1 MDLRQLSLDILKACK
16 DKVDEAEVF
25 CGSSESTTIEILNQ
39 KIEALESS
47 TDAGLGLRV
56 IKNKRQGFAFC
67 SDFAPEVIEDTI
79 EQAIANAEN
88 SAEDKFYKIA
98 TPSPKYP
105 KLKLF
110 DPAIEKMTVE
120 EKIKLAKEIE
130 KSAYAFDPRI
140 KKTEKVQFSSG
151 EGEMFLVSTNGHDL
165 YQKANHLGGFAEI
178 IAEDKNEAES
188 GSSGESK
195 LLLKEFDPVK
205 IGKEAGQKAIELL
218 GAQKI
223 SSQKIPIV
231 LDPEIGAELIASLS
245 PNFSSE
251 NTQKGKSLF
260 IGKVGQ
266 KVASSQLTI
275 IDDGTLENHLGSE
288 PFDGEGI
295 ATQRNVV
302 IEKGRLNTLLY
313 NTYTALKEGKQSTG
327 NASRG
332 GFSGGIYVGTTNL
345 FVEAGKKSQKE
356 ILSGIKKGVYITRV
370 MGMHTVNPISGE
382 FSIGASGLMIEN
394 GKKTFPVRGIT
405 IAGNLIHMLEAIEE
419 IGSDLRFFSSI
430 GCPTILIN
438 DISLGGE

>member
-16 DKVDEAEVF
+16 NKVDEAEVF
-25 CGSSESTTIEILNQ
+25 AGNSQSTTIEILNQ

-47 TDAGLGLRV
+47 KDSGLGIRV

-67 SDFAPEVIEDTI
+67 SDFSPDVIEDTI
-79 EQAIANAEN
+79 GQAIANAEN

-98 TPSPKYP
+98 DPSPKYP

-110 DPAIEKMTVE
+110 DPAIEKMSTE
-120 EKIKLAKEIE
+120 EKIKIALELE

-140 KKTEKVQFSSG
+140 KKTEKVQFSSS
-151 EGEMFLVSTNGHDL
+151 EGEAFLISTNGHDL
-165 YQKANHLGGFAEI
+165 YQKVNHLGGFAEVI
-178 IAEDKNEAES
+178 STRGKEAES
-188 GSSGESK
+188 GSAGESK
-195 LLLKEFDPVK
+195 LILKEFDPVF
-205 IGKEAGQKAIELL
+205 IGREAGQKAVELL
-218 GAQKI
+218 GARKI

-266 KVASSQLTI
+266 KVASSQLSI

-295 ATQRNVV
+295 ATQRNIV

-313 NTYTALKEGKQSTG
+313 NTYTALKEGKKSTG

-356 ILSGIKKGVYITRV
+356 ILSGVKKGIYITRV
-370 MGMHTVNPISGE
+370 MGMHTINPISGE

-394 GKKTFPVRGIT
+394 GKKTFAVRGIT

-438 DISLGGE
+438 DISLGGD